1 MSTSILLLL
10 ESYLTFIKMRLFTL
24 LTLLLFTF
32 ELSAQNASFTTS
44 GNAGCPGDCF
54 QFTDQSTGTNIS
66 SWNWDFGGGAP
77 ADTNQNPN
85 VCFNTAGV
93 YSVTLTITDDNGT
106 DDTVM
111 TNLITIDP
119 CSINADFTTEAVICL
134 GNSIPSCKDFIDA
147 STGTNITSWSWTFS
161 GATPNSSTDQNP
173 TNICFSTPGIH
184 EIKLVVSDGVSTDS
198 LIRTVTA
205 VLPPVVQAGPDQ
217 AIQEGTSTVIAATGS
232 GGIYSWTPPG
242 TLSCS
247 NCLESTA
254 TPLLSTMYTITIT
267 DIFNC
272 SSSDSMLI
280 TVIPVEGGGIGV
292 PTAFSPNNDGSND
305 ELFVYGSGM
314 EKMKF
319 QVYNRYG
326 QKVFETTDQTIGWDG
341 KLNGSEMNPGIFT
354 WVLEF
359 NYFGKETEILKGNTT
374 LIK

>member
-1 MSTSILLLL
+1 MRIFKLFVLLL
-10 ESYLTFIKMRLFTL
+10 TTL
-24 LTLLLFTF
+24 NVV
-32 ELSAQNASFTTS
+32 SQNASFTTS
-44 GNAGCPGDCF
+44 GNAGCPGDCI

-77 ADTNQNPN
+77 ADTNQSPN

-93 YSVTLTITDDNGT
+93 YTVTLTITDDLGT

-119 CSINADFTTEAVICL
+119 CNIDADFSTEPVICL
-134 GNSIPSCKDFIDA
+134 GGAPACKDFADSSIG
-147 STGTNITSWSWTFS
+147 TGITSWNWTFN
-161 GATPNSSTDQNP
+161 GATPSSSTDQNP
-173 TNICFSTPGIH
+173 TNVCYSSPGVF
-184 EIKLVVSDGVSTDS
+184 EAKLVISDGVSTDS
-198 LIRTVTA
+198 IVRTITV
-205 VLPPVVQAGPDQ
+205 VLPPTVQAGADQ
-217 AIQEGTSTVIAATGS
+217 AIQEGTSTTISATGS
-232 GGIYSWTPPG
+232 GGIYTWTPPG

-247 NCLESTA
+247 NCLTSTA
-254 TPLLSTMYTITIT
+254 TPLITTLYTITIT

-272 SSSDSMLI
+272 SSSDDLLV
-280 TVIPVEGGGIGV
+280 TVIPNEGGGIGV
-292 PTAFSPNNDGSND
+292 PTAFSPNNDGNND

-314 EKMKF
+314 ENMKF

-326 QKVFETTDQTIGWDG
+326 QKVFETTDQTIGWNG

-359 NYFGKETEILKGNTT
+359 NYFGEETQVLKGNTT